1 MHRRGVWIMGDTAG
15 DDRNRGMGA
24 VVEYAGRGGKPQ

>member
-1 MHRRGVWIMGDTAG
+1 MNHPGVWVMGDLA
-15 DDRNRGMGA
+15 DEDRRHGLGI